1 MTFIPPDGIETK
13 SSYQILASPTLYS
26 GQMVTATLAADQTN
40 QQAVDVTLFVRV
52 YGVDDAIES
61 IEAPTVSLGAG
72 VAHTLEWRVPD
83 THGAPIMAI
92 GVRIDS
98 AVRADGTVYLD
109 RLDWS
114 GTPTLNLIR
123 PVHAGRLWRR
133 AWVDAVDILD
143 PQWPEMFRL
152 AHNRGTGMISLGTA
166 DWYDY
171 TATATII
178 PHMFASG
185 GLAVHV
191 QGLRRYYALQFV
203 AGGYVQL
210 IKQHDDATT
219 VLAQIPFEWQQATT
233 YELQVSI
240 VHGQITAQVGGHVL
254 HAFDPTWRYGG
265 VGLVCTEGRFACE
278 RVTVQP

>member
-1 MTFIPPDGIETK
+1 MTFIPPDGIDTK

-26 GQMVTATLAADQTN
+26 GQTVTAMLAADQAN

-52 YGVDDAIES
+52 YGADDAIES
-61 IEAPTVSLGAG
+61 IEAPQVHLAAGA
-72 VAHTLEWRVPD
+72 AHQLSWQVPD

-98 AVRADGTVYLD
+98 AMRADGTIYLD
-109 RLDWS
+109 RLAWS
-114 GTPTLNLIR
+114 GTPTRDLAR
-123 PVHAGRLWRR
+123 PVHNGTLWRR
-133 AWVDAVDILD
+133 AWVDAVDSLD

-152 AHNRGTGMISLGTA
+152 AHNRGTGMISIGTS
-166 DWYDY
+166 DWSNY

-191 QGLRRYYALQFV
+191 EGLRRYYALQLV

-210 IKQHDDATT
+210 IKQHDDVTA
-219 VLAQIPFEWQQATT
+219 VLAQIPFDWQQAIS
-233 YELQVSI
+233 YELRVSTA
-240 VHGQITAQVGGHVL
+240 HGQITAQVAEQVL
-254 HAFDPTWRYGG
+254 HAFDTTWRHGG

-278 RVTVQP
+278 RVTIQP